1 MAEELVAFGSS
12 EYAKEVLGGVWGAP
26 PPLRLEAEAGL
37 QRLLAVLAA
46 RGLVHSARD
55 ISDGGIAVALAQSA
69 FPNDIGAAV
78 EQEPSLMAHPLFGLF
93 AEPASTVLVTA
104 DAAALLQKLKTLAA
118 ENNIFA
124 VAIGATGGN
133 RLEITVDREPV
144 HLCSARRAA
153 PALGHRPRIQSPR
166 RGPCMTQRL
175 YQGVEGV
182 RRPART
188 ESCVRRDFRGA
199 RIATG
204 CIAPRDHELP
214 IACAQRPKLHEECGV
229 MAIYGHPDAAREAY
243 LGLYALQHRGQESA
257 GIATADGQRLANIKG
272 MGLVS
277 EIFTDDVLAKL
288 PGTMAIG
295 HTRYSTTG
303 DSALLNAQPIR
314 VDSTKGLIAIAHNGN
329 LVNLGN
335 LRVKLEREGAYFQTT
350 SDSEIIVQLI
360 AHSHAGTLV
369 DAIADSLS
377 QVEGAFSIVMMTRD
391 RIFAARDPRGF
402 RPLSMG
408 RIKNPGGPDT
418 VIFASE
424 TCAFDLLRAEYLR
437 DVLPGELVMVTED
450 GVTSRQ
456 YASGVAQASCIFEHV
471 YFSRPDSRVFGRWVQ
486 ESRDRMGRQLA
497 RESGVP
503 ADVVVPVPDSGVTA
517 ALGYAEEA
525 GIPFRFGL
533 IRNHYVGRTFIAP
546 EQRVRDF
553 GVRLKLNPVH
563 NLLEGKRVILIDDSI
578 IRGTTSR
585 KIVRMV
591 RGAGAKEV
599 HLRISCPPTV
609 SPCFYGV
616 DTPSKRDLIAANQS
630 IEEIRQF
637 IEADSLAYL
646 SLEGL
651 LASCD
656 GGEGNRL
663 LRRLLH
669 RQLPHPVDRRGRD
682 PAGRRHHLIS
692 D

>member
-1 MAEELVAFGSS
+1 MT
-12 EYAKEVLGGVWGAP
+12 
-26 PPLRLEAEAGL
+26 
-37 QRLLAVLAA
+37 QLLYQDVE
-46 RGLVHSARD
+46 
-55 ISDGGIAVALAQSA
+55 GIADRTSELLSLV
-69 FPNDIGAAV
+69 
-78 EQEPSLMAHPLFGLF
+78 PSP
-93 AEPASTVLVTA
+93 SSLVP
-104 DAAALLQKLKTLAA
+104 AA
-118 ENNIFA
+118 E
-124 VAIGATGGN
+124 GDT
-133 RLEITVDREPV
+133 
-144 HLCSARRAA
+144 
-153 PALGHRPRIQSPR
+153 
-166 RGPCMTQRL
+166 
-175 YQGVEGV
+175 
-182 RRPART
+182 
-188 ESCVRRDFRGA
+188 
-199 RIATG
+199 
-204 CIAPRDHELP
+204 
-214 IACAQRPKLHEECGV
+214 LHEECGV
-229 MAIYGHPDAAREAY
+229 MAIHGHPDAARQAY

-257 GIATADGQRLANIKG
+257 GIATADGSRLANIKG

-277 EIFTDDVLAKL
+277 EIFTEDVLAKL
-288 PGTMAIG
+288 PGSMAIG

-314 VDSTKGLIAIAHNGN
+314 VESTKGLIAIAHNGN

-335 LRVKLEREGAYFQTT
+335 LRTKLEREGAYFQTT

-360 AHSHAGTLV
+360 AHSKAGTLV

-377 QVEGAFSIVMMTRD
+377 QVDGAFSIVMMTRD

-408 RIKNPGGPDT
+408 RIKNTDGPDT
-418 VIFASE
+418 IIFASE
-424 TCAFDLLRAEYLR
+424 TCAFDLLRAEYIR
-437 DVLPGELVMVTED
+437 DVFPGELVMVTED

-456 YASGVAQASCIFEHV
+456 YASGVTQASCIFEHV

-503 ADVVVPVPDSGVTA
+503 ADVIVPVPDSGVTA

-525 GIPFRFGL
+525 GIPFRLGL
-533 IRNHYVGRTFIAP
+533 IRNHYVGRTFIQP

-553 GVRLKLNPVH
+553 GVRLKLNPVR
-563 NLLEGKRVILIDDSI
+563 NLLEGKRVVLIDDSI

-616 DTPSKRDLIAANQS
+616 DTPSKRDLIAANHS
-630 IEEIRQF
+630 VEEIRQF
-637 IEADSLAYL
+637 IEADSLSYL

-651 LASCD
+651 LSCCD
-656 GGEGNRL
+656 GGEGN
-663 LRRLLH
+663 H
-669 RQLPHPVDRRGRD
+669 YCVACYTGNYPTQWIDVDEIL
-682 PAGRRHHLIS
+682 PAGAAI
-692 D
+692 